1 MPVYTYRCEN
11 CGIQF
16 DKRQSF
22 SDDSLTVCPECEQEA
37 LHKVYQPVGIVFKG
51 KGFYATDHR
60 SSSGVKK
67 SSEKKSETKSE
78 SKKASTTSN
87 EAKKPAPSTAKAK

>member
-1 MPVYTYRCEN
+1 MPVYTYRCDK

-22 SDDSLTVCPECEQEA
+22 SDNPLTVCPECEQET

-67 SSEKKSETKSE
+67 APEKKTETKSE
-78 SKKASTTSN
+78 SKPSTTSN

>member
-1 MPVYTYRCEN
+1 MPVYTYRCNN

-22 SDDSLTVCPECEQEA
+22 SDDSLTICPECEQET

-60 SSSGVKK
+60 SSSRTVKP
-67 SSEKKSETKSE
+67 SEKKTETKSE
-78 SKKASTTSN
+78 SKPSAASKET
-87 EAKKPAPSTAKAK
+87 KKSAPAAVESK